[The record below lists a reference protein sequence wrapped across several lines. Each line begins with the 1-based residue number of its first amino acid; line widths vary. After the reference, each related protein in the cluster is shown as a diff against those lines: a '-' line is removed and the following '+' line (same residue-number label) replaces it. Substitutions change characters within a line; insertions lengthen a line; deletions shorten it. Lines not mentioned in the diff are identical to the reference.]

1 MAITRA
7 GLLKTTLLDYP
18 GKVASTIFLPGCNFR
33 CPYCHNRDLVLNS
46 DNSLSPIEEIIR
58 YIESRKNV
66 LEGVCITGGEP
77 LIHKD
82 LNDLVKRIKKTG
94 LKVKLDT
101 NGSFPELLPNI
112 DADYIAMDIKTDP
125 EKYSLVAGNIID
137 KNLDSKI
144 RESVKWIKNSGI
156 DHEFRTTLAPG
167 IVDLQDMEVMADLA
181 AGCMRYTLNRF
192 QCLNTLDKEWEKHI
206 TYSDEE
212 YSEFLKILQ
221 NRGYPLFSEGLNPE
235 QGISL
240 KQSQYYILLK

>member
-1 MAITRA
+1 MAITAA
-7 GLLKTTLLDYP
+7 GLFKTTLIDYP

-46 DNSLSPIEEIIR
+46 DNSLIPVDDIIR

-77 LIHKD
+77 LIHND
-82 LNDLVKRIKKTG
+82 LNDLVKRIKESG

-101 NGSFPELLPNI
+101 NGSFPELLPSI

-137 KNLDSKI
+137 KNLSSKI
-144 RESVKWIKNSGI
+144 KESINWIKSSGI
-156 DHEFRTTLAPG
+156 DHEFRTTLVPG
-167 IVDLQDMEVMADLA
+167 IVTHSDMEIMAGLA
-181 AGCMRYTLNRF
+181 EGCMRYTLNRF
-192 QCLNTLDKEWEKHI
+192 QSINTLDKEWEKHI

-212 YSEFLKILQ
+212 YSEFLSILEKKGIPCAL
-221 NRGYPLFSEGLNPE
+221 RG
-235 QGISL
+235 
-240 KQSQYYILLK
+240 